1 MATWGKQS
9 SQPFHSKNVPDLC
22 TIDSSLQRRELGPEI
37 LVQKITIFEGGGGL
51 FRAPHAGSRST
62 HLVVLLRHRIGLTN
76 LCDRDKIMLE
86 M

>member
-1 MATWGKQS
+1 MQQFRDKGVRLLSGYFWGKQS

-51 FRAPHAGSRST
+51 FRAPQ
-62 HLVVLLRHRIGLTN
+62 VLDLLIWWYY
-76 LCDRDKIMLE
+76 
-86 M
+86 